1 MPLQSIAE
9 TVEGAENG
17 SEGFEEGGGGN
28 RNGSDGSNR
37 RRDHG
42 KACRKGRK
50 QKPGQARRLP
60 INDVCFDK
68 PQRLRAGHLLTIFQI
83 SAPQL
88 YKMRANG
95 KSPPAGILGK
105 ELGQLPIG

>member
-1 MPLQSIAE
+1 MAVKILKKAE
-9 TVEGAENG
+9 TETAAIAQNTVKPVKHA
-17 SEGFEEGGGGN
+17 
-28 RNGSDGSNR
+28 
-37 RRDHG
+37 
-42 KACRKGRK
+42 
-50 QKPGQARRLP
+50 KPGQARRLP

-95 KSPPAGILGK
+95 KIPPPAGYFGEGIRPTPYWLSTDIAK
-105 ELGQLPIG
+105 II